1 MILVLST
8 YPSRKSA
15 EKAAIGIVEKE
26 LAACVSI
33 IKIAD
38 SVYKWKG
45 KIEIHPEYLLL
56 IKTRKKAYLQL
67 EEFIRQ
73 NHPHEVPEV
82 VYLNIKG
89 GNRDYLEWIDENVLS
104 KALRVPLDLKTLK
117 RASDPSME
125 LTSAKN
131 PDIISQ

>member
-15 EKAAIGIVEKE
+15 EKAAMGIVEKE

-67 EEFIRQ
+67 DAFIKHG
-73 NHPHEVPEV
+73 HPHEVPEI
-82 VYLNIKG
+82 VYLNIRG
-89 GNRDYLEWIDENVLS
+89 GNKDYLEWIDSNVLS

-117 RASDPSME
+117 RASDPSKE
-125 LTSAKN
+125 LKSAKN
-131 PDIISQ
+131 PDILSR

>member
-33 IKIAD
+33 IKVDD

-45 KIEIHPEYLLL
+45 KVEIHPEYLLL

-67 EEFIRQ
+67 EAFIKQ
-73 NHPHEVPEV
+73 GHPHEVPEIIF
-82 VYLNIKG
+82 LEIKG
-89 GNRDYLEWIDENVLS
+89 GNKDYLEWIDSSVLS
-104 KALRVPLDLKTLK
+104 KPLRVPLDLKTLK
-117 RASDPSME
+117 RASDPSKE
-125 LTSAKN
+125 LNSAKN
-131 PDIISQ
+131 PSILSK